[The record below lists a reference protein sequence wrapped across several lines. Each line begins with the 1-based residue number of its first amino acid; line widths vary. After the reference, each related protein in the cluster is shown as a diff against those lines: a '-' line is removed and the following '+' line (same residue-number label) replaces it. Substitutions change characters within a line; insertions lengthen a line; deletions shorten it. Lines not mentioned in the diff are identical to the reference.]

1 MNKVFLIA
9 GIVIIALFVS
19 VFAHEL
25 THWALAGG
33 KGNICVGYCVLPNGQ
48 TTGFFGQR
56 LNWSVGAVYDIPT
69 GTSKA
74 AYDETLPLIMNFVS
88 LLPIMLIARFTL
100 IKPKSGGKKW
110 RETQL
115 HPPLFF
121 FLYVEK
127 EGSLKAK
134 EKNKY
139 KLIPIS

>member
-69 GTSKA
+69 DTSKA

-100 IKPKSGGKKW
+100 KSQSRAVRSGGKLNST
-110 RETQL
+110 R
-115 HPPLFF
+115 HFF
-121 FLYVEK
+121 SFYMLKRK
-127 EGSLKAK
+127 EV
-134 EKNKY
+134 
-139 KLIPIS
+139 